1 MSVVILVNA
10 LADGRQFKAQ
20 MWLESYDV
28 DAVPPPDRRSYFTDD
43 GVAVVHGSFGGMITL
58 TPRLADARRFATA
71 SDAMLAW
78 NTVSD
83 RRPLRPDG
91 RPNKPLTALT
101 VTIEPVGL

>member
-1 MSVVILVNA
+1 MSVVMKIAA
-10 LADGRQFKAQ
+10 LADGTEFGQE

-43 GVAVVHGSFGGMITL
+43 GVAVVHGRFGGVATL
-58 TPRLADARRFATA
+58 TPRLADARRFAHT
-71 SDAMLAW
+71 SEAMIAW

-101 VTIEPVGL
+101 VEIHPA